1 MMSVNWAKADIR
13 LRASGSDFDPST
25 SASPRWGW
33 SNLWRL
39 PAPDRWASFVR
50 KKLELNTKSHF
61 AILRRQVCGKVR
73 GARKRATIS
82 APSGHSLRSSLV
94 RRFVRAGSCDEEH
107 KGEPTAQSFRCKT
120 AERLDKCRIVLA
132 GCDCRHGLRGPAPV
146 PQKPPR
152 WGCALH
158 LEETMD
164 DLKKKG
170 RG

>member
-1 MMSVNWAKADIR
+1 MSVHWVKADIAV
-13 LRASGSDFDPST
+13 ASVEIRFWPA
-25 SASPRWGW
+25 SAPAQAPGGGW

-39 PAPDRWASFVR
+39 SAPDRWGCFIR

-61 AILRRQVCGKVR
+61 AILRRQICGKVG

-107 KGEPTAQSFRCKT
+107 KSEPTAQSFRCQT

-132 GCDCRHGLRGPAPV
+132 GCDCRHGLRGPLLSPKAPKV
-146 PQKPPR
+146 
-152 WGCALH
+152 GLCFAF
-158 LEETMD
+158 
-164 DLKKKG
+164 G
-170 RG
+170 RKQWTI